1 MYILCVISKEIRFNI
16 RLEKYQMRR
25 LPSISVFL
33 TKKLSMITDLLLL
46 LLTIQY
52 TPNLLNL
59 MLLIDNNAAVYAFI

>member
-1 MYILCVISKEIRFNI
+1 MYILCAISKEIRFNI